1 MTLPVGQS
9 EVCMLR
15 PVRQNQ
21 LSKMSYNVSY
31 EKNRAFKDR
40 NDIKAHILKTITP
53 EKVELDNRDSEIY
66 MYKLCTSEAV
76 YILW

>member
-1 MTLPVGQS
+1 
-9 EVCMLR
+9 
-15 PVRQNQ
+15 
-21 LSKMSYNVSY
+21 MSYNVSY